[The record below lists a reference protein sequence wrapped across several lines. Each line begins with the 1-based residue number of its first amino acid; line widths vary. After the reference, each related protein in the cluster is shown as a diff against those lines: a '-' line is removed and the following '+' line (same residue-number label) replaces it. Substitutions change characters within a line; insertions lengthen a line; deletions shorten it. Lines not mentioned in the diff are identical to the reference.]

1 MTQLY
6 KNILHWIQ
14 FTEQS
19 ETTSLLI
26 TKIHHSS
33 FEPSYTINP
42 YFQSLKRNYQQ
53 ENIQFQVWDS
63 ELAQFCE
70 PSNTTTPTPR
80 LKKIFQKHGN
90 PGDILLIDSQKIQLI
105 DKFSPDMLFS
115 EMNQRILAY
124 V

>member
-19 ETTSLLI
+19 DITSLLI
-26 TKIHHSS
+26 AKIHHSN
-33 FEPSYTINP
+33 FELSYTINP

-53 ENIQFQVWDS
+53 ENIQFKVWDS
-63 ELAQFCE
+63 KLEQFCE
-70 PSNTTTPTPR
+70 QANTDTPTPR
-80 LKKIFQKHGN
+80 LKRIFQKHGN
-90 PGDILLIDSQKIQLI
+90 PGDILLIDNQKIQLI